1 VVRVDPRTG
10 EITGLRRGAATV
22 TVTVNG
28 ETARLTVHVAG
39 DGR

>member
-1 VVRVDPRTG
+1 VRLEPRTG
-10 EITGLRRGAATV
+10 EIRGLRRGAARV
-22 TVTVNG
+22 TATVNG